1 MSNINNVVT
10 WYDEIDK
17 WLSDAKNAQIIET
30 EMKKAFLT
38 KTKKKWLVKKAE
50 IINGIKAWSEAN
62 DPLTESDKVWLAEIK
77 ELIYAKEEAL
87 WLANKAWIEE
97 AENAWLQDN

>member
-50 IINGIKAWSEAN
+50 IINGIKAWSESN

>member
-50 IINGIKAWSEAN
+50 IINGIKAWSESN

-97 AENAWLQDN
+97 AENAWLHDN